1 MWARKVLVMTQIDF
15 RNIRTHDNSKNEG
28 FEELCCQLAS
38 FEEVPIGSIFRRK
51 SGAGG
56 DAGVECY
63 WRLPNGNEEAWQTK
77 YGSDE

>member
-1 MWARKVLVMTQIDF
+1 MTQIDF

-77 YGSDE
+77 YGSHE